1 MLITNR
7 TFQEKRNMDNEN
19 REIITLGAG
28 CFWCVEAVF
37 EQLRGVTKV
46 VSGYAGGHTP
56 NPTYQEVCGKNT
68 GHAEVVQVTFDPQ
81 QISLRELLDVFFTTH
96 DPTTPNRQGA
106 DVGSQYRSI
115 ILYQSPEQ
123 KQLAEQV
130 IAEINAQQ
138 VWSAPIVTEIKPLEV
153 FYPAEPEHV
162 QYYQRNQNQGYCRM
176 VIEPKIAKLRKQRM
190 EKLSK

>member
-1 MLITNR
+1 M
-7 TFQEKRNMDNEN
+7 TFQEKRNMNNEN
-19 REIITLGAG
+19 REVITLGAG

-56 NPTYQEVCGKNT
+56 NPTYRDVCGKNT

-81 QISLRELLDVFFTTH
+81 KVSLKELLDVFFTTH

-130 IAEINAQQ
+130 ISELNARQ

-176 VIEPKIAKLRKQRM
+176 VIEPKVAKLRKQHM

>member
-7 TFQEKRNMDNEN
+7 KFKEKRNMDNEN
-19 REIITLGAG
+19 REVITLGAG

-56 NPTYQEVCGKNT
+56 NPTYQDVCGKNT

-130 IAEINAQQ
+130 ISDLNAQQ
-138 VWSAPIVTEIKPLEV
+138 AWSAPIVTEIKPLEA
-153 FYPAEPEHV
+153 FYPAEPEHI

-176 VIEPKIAKLRKQRM
+176 VIEPKIAKLRKQHM